1 MLKKGVSRA
10 ADGKAGEEM
19 QMEVVSCTK
28 QAKTLTARQHRSYVV
43 FHLPGLQQSICSMQ
57 KLSVRRV
64 VLQSAIQAENT
75 GCPRESLW
83 LLDHYHSC
91 CSQLNALPVDSD

>member
-57 KLSVRRV
+57 KLSEG
-64 VLQSAIQAENT
+64 SAAISNSS
-75 GCPRESLW
+75 REYRLPERKSLA
-83 LLDHYHSC
+83 S
-91 CSQLNALPVDSD
+91 